1 MRTKQD
7 INDGISR
14 LLIDLRTKYGVSKS
28 KMADIVGVDRHTW
41 TRWEDGANVPT
52 IADLVMVYDKL
63 GESILRPILD
73 LLYPTED
80 IGTEHLRKDA
90 AEYFLESATDHSV
103 RIFNYTMN
111 NNSDIDTQV
120 EAFCAFDHLPS
131 PYKFFLLQHLY
142 VYYQTARQHQ
152 ELIGTNEVMPDMDI
166 FSSGL
171 KRTQKSAFDKL
182 KR

>member
-1 MRTKQD
+1 MRTKQE
-7 INDGISR
+7 INGRISH
-14 LLIDLRTKYGVSKS
+14 LLIELRAKYGVSKS
-28 KMADIVGVDRHTW
+28 KMADIAGVDRHTW
-41 TRWEDGANVPT
+41 ARWEDGVNVPT
-52 IADLVMVYDKL
+52 IADLVMVYDAL

-73 LLYPTED
+73 LLYPSEE
-80 IGTEHLRKDA
+80 IGTESIRKDA
-90 AEYFLESATDHSV
+90 AQCFLESATDHSV
-103 RIFNYTMN
+103 RIFSYTMD

-120 EAFCAFDHLPS
+120 EAFCAFGHLPS